1 MLFNRHTLAGDGA
14 LIQKRIALCD
24 LAVHRHGL
32 AAAHDH
38 QVAHVHVL
46 DRDGNLLPA
55 AQHVRGLRPQI
66 HQRGNGLAGLA
77 LGARFKILAERH
89 ERQDHAR
96 GLEVQVVHKAVHQF
110 GIACRACV
118 ADLEQGVN
126 AVHQRRARADR
137 DQGIHGRRK
146 VEQRLK
152 TVDIIFPVN
161 DADWQRKQQLD
172 QCKRKSVLR
181 AADKAR
187 QRQVEH
193 RPHGEIHQNNEE
205 HRGYDDAGL
214 HLTQLAVLLQTF
226 RRCCGLLFAVVHR
239 SRIAAGL
246 DSLDDLAGV
255 ARALI
260 VLHDHTAR
268 EQVDLHLAHARH
280 CRDAFFHM
288 RRAGRAAHAADA
300 ESLFHIFSPYPNP
313 SPGEGVCSY
322 LVYGSG
328 RILSSVFLHPFSAGQ
343 DTALRHPPALRP
355 IRLIFRRRMQKNPRC
370 NR

>member
-1 MLFNRHTLAGDGA
+1 M
-14 LIQKRIALCD
+14 
-24 LAVHRHGL
+24 
-32 AAAHDH
+32 
-38 QVAHVHVL
+38 HVL

-161 DADWQRKQQLD
+161 DADWQRKQQLH
-172 QCKRKSVLR
+172 QRKRKSVLR

-187 QRQVEH
+187 QRQAEH

-214 HLTQLAVLLQTF
+214 HLTQLAVRLRAFRGNRLL
-226 RRCCGLLFAVVHR
+226 LPIIHR
-239 SRIAAGL
+239 GSIAAGYNSMNDRL
-246 DSLDDLAGV
+246 RV
-255 ARALI
+255 ACALI

-268 EQVDLHLAHARH
+268 EQVDLHLTHARH
-280 CRDAFFHM
+280 CRDTFFHM
-288 RRAGRAAHAADA
+288 RRAGRTAHAADT

-313 SPGEGVCSY
+313 SPREGVCSY